1 MRLFFSFLLA
11 YCCFSI
17 IVFVNASGGI
27 SVNLINLRLKRVEF
41 VEIRR
46 LLQLQNISNH

>member
-1 MRLFFSFLLA
+1 MRLFLIFVSVLLPFNH
-11 YCCFSI
+11 CFCERI
-17 IVFVNASGGI
+17 RGI

-41 VEIRR
+41 VEIRL